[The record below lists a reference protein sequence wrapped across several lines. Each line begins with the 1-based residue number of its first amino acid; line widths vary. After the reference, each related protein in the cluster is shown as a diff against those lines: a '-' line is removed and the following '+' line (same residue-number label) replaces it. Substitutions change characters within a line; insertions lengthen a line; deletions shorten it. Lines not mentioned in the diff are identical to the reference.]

1 VVIIKRF
8 NNNALQKII
17 NIIDLSMKFRPLI
30 VDLDGSLLRSD
41 ILYELI
47 LLLIKKKPY
56 ALFLI
61 ILWLLKGKKANVKKK
76 LNRYFKLDLTSL
88 PYNIKIINYLK
99 KKKKI
104 GHKLILCTATYIS
117 IAKSINNHLKLFNEV
132 YGTRGNKNLSGKN
145 KANLLV
151 NKFGEKKFDYIG
163 NSKND
168 LEVWNKARDGIIV
181 NASRKLINKAKKITN
196 IKRIFISK
204 KINFSDWNKLFRFHQ
219 WSKNLL
225 LFLPLIFVFKD
236 FKKDIID
243 DLLFAFVSFSFCASS
258 VYIINDLF
266 DLEKDRKHPWKCF
279 RPFASGLVPI
289 WVGLLLAPSLFFISL
304 IIAKLVS
311 YEFLILLLTYFILTY
326 LYSSILKNIIIID
339 SLILAFFYFIRVFAG
354 FLVTNVKLSE
364 WLLFFSFFLFL
375 SLGFLKRFT
384 DLKIKSKNNLK
395 KLNNQYS
402 IPPSTALNYLS
413 LIRIIGIFAGFFSIL
428 ILAYYINA
436 QILLSFYTLPSIIWA
451 SLIIFILFM
460 ARIWLQANKGYI
472 QIDPVMFVL
481 KDKVSLLLAFLFI
494 LIFIIGQIF

>member
-1 VVIIKRF
+1 
-8 NNNALQKII
+8 
-17 NIIDLSMKFRPLI
+17 MKFNPLV

-61 ILWLLKGKKANVKKK
+61 LLWLLKGGKANVKKK
-76 LNRYFKLDLTSL
+76 LNRYFKLDITSL
-88 PYNIKIINYLK
+88 PYNSKIISYLK
-99 KKKKI
+99 QKKRL
-104 GHKLILCTATYIS
+104 GYKLILCTATYIS
-117 IAKSINNHLKLFNEV
+117 IAKSINSHLKLFDEV

-151 NKFGEKKFDYIG
+151 NKFGKKKFDYIG

-168 LEVWNKARDGIIV
+168 LEVWDKAKNGIIV
-181 NASRKLINKAKKITN
+181 NASKKLINNAKKITN

-204 KINFSDWNKLFRFHQ
+204 KIKFSDWNKLFRFHQ
-219 WSKNLL
+219 WSKSLL

-236 FKKDIID
+236 FNKYIIN
-243 DLLFAFVSFSFCASS
+243 DLLFAFVSFSFCSS
-258 VYIINDLF
+258 SAYIINDLF

-289 WVGLLLAPSLFFISL
+289 WVGFLLAPSLFFVSL
-304 IIAKLVS
+304 LIAKLVS
-311 YEFLILLLTYFILTY
+311 YEFLILLLIYFILTY

-339 SLILAFFYFIRVFAG
+339 GLILAFFYFIRVFAG
-354 FLVTNVKLSE
+354 FIVAKVKLSE

-384 DLKIKSKNNLK
+384 DLKIQLKKNLK

-402 IPPSTALNYLS
+402 PPAVLNNLF
-413 LIRIIGIFAGFFSIL
+413 LFRIIGIFAGFFSIL
-428 ILAYYINA
+428 ILTYYINA
-436 QILLSFYTLPSIIWA
+436 QILLTFYTFPTIIWVA
-451 SLIIFILFM
+451 LIIFILFM
-460 ARIWLQANKGYI
+460 ARIWLQANEGKI
-472 QIDPVMFVL
+472 KVDPVIFVL
-481 KDKVSLLLAFLFI
+481 KDKVSLLLGFLFI
-494 LIFIIGQIF
+494 LIFIIGQTF

>member
-1 VVIIKRF
+1 
-8 NNNALQKII
+8 
-17 NIIDLSMKFRPLI
+17 MKFNPLA

-61 ILWLLKGKKANVKKK
+61 LLWLLKGGKANVKKK
-76 LNRYFKLDLTSL
+76 LNRYFKLDITSL
-88 PYNIKIINYLK
+88 PYNSKIINYLIQK
-99 KKKKI
+99 KKL
-104 GHKLILCTATYIS
+104 GYKLILCTATYIS
-117 IAKSINNHLKLFNEV
+117 IAKSINSHLKLFDEV

-145 KANLLV
+145 KADLLV
-151 NKFGEKKFDYIG
+151 NKFGKKKFDYVG

-168 LEVWNKARDGIIV
+168 LEVWDKAKNGIIV
-181 NASRKLINKAKKITN
+181 NASKKLINNAKKITN

-204 KINFSDWNKLFRFHQ
+204 KIKFSDWNKLFRFHQ

-236 FKKDIID
+236 FNKYIIN
-243 DLLFAFVSFSFCASS
+243 DLLFAFVSFSFCSS
-258 VYIINDLF
+258 SAYIINDLF

-289 WVGLLLAPSLFFISL
+289 WVGFLLAPSLFFVSL
-304 IIAKLVS
+304 FIAKLVS
-311 YEFLILLLTYFILTY
+311 YEFLILLLIYFILTY

-339 SLILAFFYFIRVFAG
+339 GLILAFFYFIRVFAG
-354 FLVTNVKLSE
+354 FIVTNVKLSE

-384 DLKIKSKNNLK
+384 DLKMQLKKNLK

-402 IPPSTALNYLS
+402 PPAVLNNLF
-413 LIRIIGIFAGFFSIL
+413 LFRIIGIFAGFFSIL
-428 ILAYYINA
+428 ILTYYINA
-436 QILLSFYTLPSIIWA
+436 QILLTFYTFPKIIWVA
-451 SLIIFILFM
+451 LIIFILFM
-460 ARIWLQANKGYI
+460 ARIWLQANEGKI
-472 QIDPVMFVL
+472 QVDPVIFVL
-481 KDKVSLLLAFLFI
+481 KDKVSLLLGFLFI
-494 LIFIIGQIF
+494 LIFIIGQTF

>member
-1 VVIIKRF
+1 
-8 NNNALQKII
+8 
-17 NIIDLSMKFRPLI
+17 MKFRPLI

-61 ILWLLKGKKANVKKK
+61 ILWLLKDEKANVKKK

-117 IAKSINNHLKLFNEV
+117 IAKSINSHLKLFDEV

-181 NASRKLINKAKKITN
+181 NASRKLIDKAKKITN

-236 FKKDIID
+236 FKNDIID
-243 DLLFAFVSFSFCASS
+243 DLLFAFISFSFCSS
-258 VYIINDLF
+258 SAYIINDLF

-289 WVGLLLAPSLFFISL
+289 WVGFLLAPSLFFISL
-304 IIAKLVS
+304 LIAKLIS
-311 YEFLILLLTYFILTY
+311 YEFLILLLIYFILTY
-326 LYSSILKNIIIID
+326 LYSSILKNIKIID
-339 SLILAFFYFIRVFAG
+339 CIILAFFYLIRVFAG
-354 FLVTNVKLSE
+354 FLVANVKLSE

-384 DLKIKSKNNLK
+384 DLKIKLKNNLK
-395 KLNNQYS
+395 KINNQYS
-402 IPPSTALNYLS
+402 TLLLNYLS
-413 LIRIIGIFAGFFSIL
+413 LTRIIGIFAGVFSIL

-436 QILLSFYTLPSIIWA
+436 QILLNFYTLPSIIWVA
-451 SLIIFILFM
+451 LIIFILFM
-460 ARIWLQANKGYI
+460 VKIWLQANKGLI
-472 QIDPVMFVL
+472 QIDPVMFIL
-481 KDKVSLLLAFLFI
+481 KDKVTLLLASVFI
-494 LIFIIGQIF
+494 LIFILGQIL

>member
-1 VVIIKRF
+1 
-8 NNNALQKII
+8 
-17 NIIDLSMKFRPLI
+17 MKFNPLA

-61 ILWLLKGKKANVKKK
+61 LLWLLKGGKANVKKK
-76 LNRYFKLDLTSL
+76 LNTYFKLDITSL
-88 PYNIKIINYLK
+88 PYNSKIINYLIQK
-99 KKKKI
+99 KKL

-117 IAKSINNHLKLFNEV
+117 IAKSINSHLKLFDKV

-151 NKFGEKKFDYIG
+151 NKFGKKKFDYIG

-168 LEVWNKARDGIIV
+168 LEVWDKAKNGIIV
-181 NASRKLINKAKKITN
+181 NASKKLINNAKKITN
-196 IKRIFISK
+196 IKRIFKRK
-204 KINFSDWNKLFRFHQ
+204 KIKFSDWNKLFRFHQ

-236 FKKDIID
+236 FNKYIID
-243 DLLFAFVSFSFCASS
+243 DLLFAYVSFSFCSSS

-289 WVGLLLAPSLFFISL
+289 WVGFLLAPSLFFVSL
-304 IIAKLVS
+304 LIARLVS
-311 YEFLILLLTYFILTY
+311 YEFLILLLIYFILTY

-339 SLILAFFYFIRVFAG
+339 GLILAFFYFIRVFAG
-354 FLVTNVKLSE
+354 FIVTNVKLSE

-375 SLGFLKRFT
+375 SLGFLKRFA
-384 DLKIKSKNNLK
+384 DLKIQLKKNLK

-402 IPPSTALNYLS
+402 LPVVLNNLF
-413 LIRIIGIFAGFFSIL
+413 LFRIIGIFAGFFSIL
-428 ILAYYINA
+428 ILTYYINT
-436 QILLSFYTLPSIIWA
+436 QILLTFYTFPKIIWVA
-451 SLIIFILFM
+451 LIIFILFM
-460 ARIWLQANKGYI
+460 ARIWLQANEGKI
-472 QIDPVMFVL
+472 EVDPVIFVL
-481 KDKVSLLLAFLFI
+481 KDTVSLLLGFLFI
-494 LIFIIGQIF
+494 LIFIISQIF